1 MLGAIIG
8 DIIGS
13 VYEWNNIKTTEFPLF
28 SKGCR
33 PTDDSVMSIAVADGI
48 IRSFR
53 KDEETIKQAIV
64 ASMQH
69 YGRKYP
75 RAGYGGRFSEWI
87 QSDDPQP
94 YNSWGNGSAMRV
106 SSVGWMAASLADA
119 EGLAKITA
127 EVTHNHE
134 EGIRGAQAIA
144 AAVYLARAK
153 CSKEEIKEYIEKYYE
168 YDLSVPLDEI
178 REEYDFDVSC
188 QGSVPW
194 AIRAFLEA
202 GSYEEAVRLAIS
214 IGGDSDTI
222 ACMAGAI
229 AEPYYGIPKEIKK
242 KGLEILDEYLKTK
255 LKNYRDFYHKNCAAP
270 EDFVRSQIKSLI
282 KGPYAGGNPAI
293 EEVLKA
299 WHETSRKGDQVPH
312 VVDVIVEEMRKELE
326 VITPVYFP
334 DGAPDISKMRTE
346 QPEEVILSFN
356 FRTIG
361 TDDGKNWVVA
371 FTDISECEKGGKTST
386 FPILFTDLIGFAL
399 DTAECD
405 GIAINPFGDFINIPN
420 NILKKMLEVSKPVPH
435 KALS

>member
-13 VYEWNNIKTTEFPLF
+13 VYEWHNIKTTEFPLF

-33 PTDDSVMSIAVADGI
+33 PTDDSVMSIAVADGL
-48 IRSFR
+48 IRSFK
-53 KDEETIKQAIV
+53 KDEETIRQAII

-75 RAGYGGRFSEWI
+75 RAGYGGRFNEWI
-87 QSDDPQP
+87 RSDDPQP

-153 CSKEEIKEYIEKYYE
+153 CSKIEIKEYIEKYYN
-168 YDLSVPLDEI
+168 YDLSVSLDEI

-202 GSYEEAVRLAIS
+202 GSYEEAVRLAVS

-229 AEPYYGIPKEIKK
+229 AEPYFGIPKEIKR
-242 KGLEILDEYLKTK
+242 KGLEILDGYLKTK

-293 EEVLKA
+293 EAALKA
-299 WHETSRKGDQVPH
+299 WHEASHREDLTANVLDT
-312 VVDVIVEEMRKELE
+312 IVWEIQNELE
-326 VITPVYFP
+326 VLTPVYFP
-334 DGAPDISKMRTE
+334 NGMPEIPKDLAKRPTE
-346 QPEEVILSFN
+346 VFTTFN

-361 TDDGKNWVVA
+361 SNDGKNWLVA
-371 FTDISECEKGGKTST
+371 FTDISECEKGGESIT
-386 FPILFTDLIGFAL
+386 FPMLFTELIRSAL
-399 DTAECD
+399 DVEECD
-405 GIAINPFGDFINIPN
+405 GIAINPFGYNVNIPKD
-420 NILKKMLEVSKPVPH
+420 ILKKMLELSKPVPQ
-435 KALS
+435 KVLS